1 MSFTPACLLIQPCNL
16 RPESTMRTLADLL
29 LLPLHEAKA
38 LVPGLTLGELEQLV
52 RDERIL
58 RRDNM
63 GKAIPFLKQAKLGE
77 ARILASTVN
86 DYLATGDWRWPAAL
100 S

>member
-1 MSFTPACLLIQPCNL
+1 
-16 RPESTMRTLADLL
+16 MRTLADLL

-52 RDERIL
+52 RDERVL
-58 RRDNM
+58 QRNRERRTD
-63 GKAIPFLKQAKLGE
+63 GLLKVAELGR